1 MKSYS
6 FSNGDKMPAIGLGT
20 WKSAPGEVYNA
31 VTWAI
36 EVGYRH
42 IDCAAI
48 YQNEKEVGN
57 ALKDAFDKG
66 LVKREEIF
74 VTSKLWNNS
83 HRQDKVE
90 NGLDQ
95 TLSDLQLDYLDLY
108 LIHWPISLQEE
119 VMFPE
124 KGDDFLTYD
133 EVPLADTWKGMEA
146 VKKRGKAKHI
156 GVSNFNQKKLR
167 EILSNASELPEMN
180 QIELHPY
187 LPQLKLVDFCK
198 SNGIGVT
205 AYSPLGSSDRPKARR
220 RDDDPVLLE
229 DETIKGLAEK
239 HQCSP
244 AQVLI
249 AYAVH
254 RDLVVIPKSAN
265 KDRIKQ
271 NLDAASVKL
280 SPEDMESIHQIEHRF
295 RFIDGTFFT
304 EVPGSPYK
312 ATDLWE

>member
-1 MKSYS
+1 MKFYS
-6 FSNGDKMPAIGLGT
+6 FSNGDKMPMIGLGT
-20 WKSAPGEVYNA
+20 WKSAPGDVYKA
-31 VTWAI
+31 VIWAL
-36 EVGYRH
+36 EAGYRH

-57 ALKDAFDKG
+57 ALRDTFEKG
-66 LVKREEIF
+66 LVKREDIF

-83 HRQDKVE
+83 HRKNQVE
-90 NGLDQ
+90 KGLDK

-108 LIHWPISLQEE
+108 LIHWPVSLKED

-124 KGDDFLTYD
+124 KGEDFLDY
-133 EVPLADTWKGMEA
+133 EEIPLSETWKGMEEI
-146 VKKRGKAKHI
+146 KKLGKAKHI
-156 GVSNFNQKKLR
+156 GVSNFNHNKLK
-167 EILSNASELPEMN
+167 EILSGASLNPEMN

-187 LPQLKLVDFCK
+187 LPQVELVNFCK

-220 RDDDPVLLE
+220 RDDDPVLME
-229 DETIKGLAEK
+229 DETIKNLANK

-244 AQVLI
+244 AQILI
-249 AYAVH
+249 AYALN
-254 RDLVVIPKSAN
+254 RDLVVIPKSSN
-265 KDRIKQ
+265 KERIEQ
-271 NLDAASVKL
+271 NLDASSVIL
-280 SPEDMESIHQIEHRF
+280 SPEDMENIQKIGKHF

-312 ATDLWE
+312 ARDLWD

>member
-1 MKSYS
+1 MKYYS
-6 FSNGDKMPAIGLGT
+6 FSNGDNMPVIGLGT

-31 VTWAI
+31 VTWAL
-36 EVGYRH
+36 EAGYRH

-57 ALKDAFDKG
+57 ALHDAFDKG
-66 LVKREEIF
+66 LVKREDIF
-74 VTSKLWNNS
+74 VTSKLWNNA
-83 HRQDKVE
+83 HNRDQVAK
-90 NGLDQ
+90 GLNQ
-95 TLSDLQLDYLDLY
+95 TLSDLQLEYLDLY
-108 LIHWPISLQEE
+108 LIHWPVSLKEE

-124 KGDDFLTYD
+124 KGEDFLTYED
-133 EVPLADTWKGMEA
+133 VPLSVTWEGMEEI
-146 VKKRGKAKHI
+146 KEKGKAKHI
-156 GVSNFNQKKLR
+156 GVSNFNQSKLK
-167 EILSNASELPEMN
+167 EIIKNASQNPEMN

-187 LPQLKLVDFCK
+187 LPQEELVNFCK

-220 RDDDPVLLE
+220 REDDPVLLE
-229 DETIKGLAEK
+229 DETIIKLAEK

-249 AYAVH
+249 AYAIH

-280 SPEDMESIHQIEHRF
+280 SAEDMESIHQIEQHF

-312 ATDLWE
+312 ASDLWE